1 MRTRFAIFAAVV
13 ASLTLGLAA
22 AAALPGPVAR
32 ADQVFH
38 TARFPPHPVGSEPLR
53 SGFVENAHVNGP
65 TIIVHEQY
73 VLNGAQPV
81 TTYQVTLSIFVRDT
95 TCAGP
100 AGVVFP
106 TAIITTN
113 AAGNGSRDAFFLPS
127 GVPAVLR
134 NATHSF
140 IYTVS
145 DSSGVQY
152 SSGCVV
158 VTLD

>member
-1 MRTRFAIFAAVV
+1 MRTRFAASAGVV

-22 AAALPGPVAR
+22 AAALPDPAAR

-38 TARFPPHPVGSEPLR
+38 TAHFPLHPVGSEPLR
-53 SGFVENAHVNGP
+53 SGFVEDAHANGP
-65 TIIVHEQY
+65 TIVAQEQY
-73 VLNGAQPV
+73 VLDGAQPV
-81 TTYQVTLSIFVRDT
+81 TAYQVTLNIFVRDPT
-95 TCAGP
+95 YEGS

-106 TAIITTN
+106 TAIITTD
-113 AAGNGSRDAFFLPS
+113 AAGNGSGDAFFLPS

-134 NATHSF
+134 NATHGF

-145 DSSGVQY
+145 DSSGVRY